1 MFKKFQFFI
10 NKLSRNYSFLFFL
23 FFGFALSYS
32 LPPYNYLILNFLIFP
47 FIIYFI
53 KLNESK
59 KPKIFFIYG
68 LTFGFGYFATSLYWI
83 SYSLNF
89 DPNVSILKPFALI
102 LLPLALSFFYG
113 IPFYLLKKFFYFDRF
128 FIFSFAIL
136 LSLFEYFRF
145 YITGFSW
152 NLFAYSLSNQIESI
166 QILNLIGTFGLN
178 FLSIIIFSFPILFLE
193 KNKKKLL
200 FRILVFLSIIILNYT
215 YGLIR
220 LETKLD
226 EKKQNILVVQPNEDL
241 QNIYNFQNQYIQ
253 DLINLS
259 EPQKRDG
266 NTIFLWPEGS
276 YSFLLENS
284 FSKIISRHFYGNQ
297 KIILGGN
304 INEENKIYNTFLVYN
319 SDGELENT
327 YKKIH
332 LVPFGEYIP
341 FENLLQKF
349 NLKKVTFGYKSFSE
363 GIKRDILKVNSN
375 KILPLICYEIIDT
388 GLINLSKN
396 DYEVIFN
403 ISEDAWF
410 NRSIGSHQHYVH
422 SIFRSVEEGKHIF
435 RSTNQGISSSINPL
449 GQVIYKSKLDE
460 KSFYIGSFSTLN
472 KKTVFSI
479 LGNLMFFLLIFIAI
493 LIRLFSRKYFK
504 I

>member
-1 MFKKFQFFI
+1 MTKSFFYK
-10 NKLSRNYSFLFFL
+10 NKIQLTIFFL
-23 FFGFALSYS
+23 LGICLSFS
-32 LPPYNYLILNFLIFP
+32 LPPYNFFIISFIVFPTLIF
-47 FIIYFI
+47 
-53 KLNESK
+53 LLK
-59 KPKIFFIYG
+59 KNINKREINFFYYG
-68 LTFGFGYFATSLYWI
+68 LFFGFGYFAFSLYWI

-89 DPNVSILKPFALI
+89 DPNVFILKPFALI

-113 IPFYLLKKFFYFDRF
+113 VPFYLLKKFFSFDRF

-136 LSLFEYFRF
+136 MSLSEYFRF

-152 NLFAYSLSNQIESI
+152 NLFAYSLSGQIESI
-166 QILNLIGTFGLN
+166 QILNLVGTFGLN
-178 FLSIIIFSFPILFLE
+178 FLCIIVFSFPILFLE
-193 KNKKKLL
+193 NNKKKL
-200 FRILVFLSIIILNYT
+200 FFKIIVFLLIIILNYT
-215 YGLIR
+215 YGSIR
-220 LETKLD
+220 LDTKLH
-226 EKKQNILVVQPNEDL
+226 EKKQDILIVQPNENL
-241 QNIYNFQNQYIQ
+241 QNIYNFQNQYIE
-253 DLINLS
+253 DLIKLS
-259 EPQKRDG
+259 EPKKRSA

-276 YSFLLENS
+276 YSFLQDNN
-284 FSKIISRHFYGNQ
+284 FNQVISRHFYGDQ

-304 INEENKIYNTFLVYN
+304 INEEDKIYNAFLVYN
-319 SDGELENT
+319 SKGKLENT

-341 FENLLQKF
+341 FENFLQKF

-363 GIKRDILKVNSN
+363 GTKRDIIKVNSN

-410 NRSIGSHQHYVH
+410 NRSVGSHQHFVH
-422 SIFRSVEEGKHIF
+422 SIFRSIEEGKHIF

-449 GQVIYKSKLDE
+449 GQVIYKSELNE
-460 KSFYIGSFSTLN
+460 KSFYVGSFSTLN
-472 KKTVFSI
+472 KKTIFSV
-479 LGNLMFFLLIFIAI
+479 LGNLMFFLLVFITI

>member
-1 MFKKFQFFI
+1 MTKKLFYKNKIQFNI
-10 NKLSRNYSFLFFL
+10 FFL
-23 FFGFALSYS
+23 LGICLSFS
-32 LPPYNYLILNFLIFP
+32 LPPYNFFIISFIVFPTLIF
-47 FIIYFI
+47 
-53 KLNESK
+53 LLK
-59 KPKIFFIYG
+59 KNINKREINFFYYG
-68 LTFGFGYFATSLYWI
+68 LFFGFGYFAFSLYWI

-89 DPNVSILKPFALI
+89 DPNVFILKPFALI

-113 IPFYLLKKFFYFDRF
+113 VPFYLLKKFFSFDRF

-136 LSLFEYFRF
+136 MSLSEYFRF

-152 NLFAYSLSNQIESI
+152 NLFAYSLSGQIESI
-166 QILNLIGTFGLN
+166 QILNLVGTFGLN
-178 FLSIIIFSFPILFLE
+178 FLCIIVFSFPILFLE
-193 KNKKKLL
+193 NNKKKL
-200 FRILVFLSIIILNYT
+200 FFKIIVFLLIIILNYT
-215 YGLIR
+215 YGSIR
-220 LETKLD
+220 LDTKLH
-226 EKKQNILVVQPNEDL
+226 EKKQDILIVQPNENL
-241 QNIYNFQNQYIQ
+241 QNIYNFQNQYIE
-253 DLINLS
+253 DLIKLS
-259 EPQKRDG
+259 EPKKRSA

-276 YSFLLENS
+276 YSFLQDNN
-284 FSKIISRHFYGNQ
+284 FNQVISRHFYGDQ

-304 INEENKIYNTFLVYN
+304 INEEDKIYNAFLVY
-319 SDGELENT
+319 SSKGKLENT

-341 FENLLQKF
+341 FENFLQKF

-363 GIKRDILKVNSN
+363 GTKRDIIKVNSN

-410 NRSIGSHQHYVH
+410 NRSVGSHQHFVH
-422 SIFRSVEEGKHIF
+422 SIFRSIEEGKHIF

-449 GQVIYKSKLDE
+449 GQVIYKSELNE
-460 KSFYIGSFSTLN
+460 KSFYVGSFSTLN
-472 KKTVFSI
+472 KKTIFSV
-479 LGNLMFFLLIFIAI
+479 LGNLMFFLLVFITI